1 MKLLRLNAGLL
12 RLSTPKTDCI
22 CYIFRL
28 QKQMGSVRIRIIW
41 RSEMGNSGHGE
52 YMTYEEFMKL
62 VGKTPQEL
70 ILELNSKH
78 PGIYHSIQI
87 EPCIAS

>member
-1 MKLLRLNAGLL
+1 
-12 RLSTPKTDCI
+12 
-22 CYIFRL
+22 
-28 QKQMGSVRIRIIW
+28 MGAVRIRIIW
-41 RSEMGNSGHGE
+41 RSIVSQQRGHGD

-78 PGIYHSIQI
+78 PGIYHSIEQ
-87 EPCIAS
+87 EPYIAS